1 MQPITT
7 LPPQLAA
14 LAARGTDPLSPVT
27 VRLCPA
33 DLAAVEALRNRLN
46 RPSRGALL
54 RYVLSR
60 GLAATTA
67 ELEPSSPQPRD
78 RAAELAKVHERLELE
93 RPGCTEVRHEDDTA
107 AELAWLGAL

>member
-1 MQPITT
+1 MQPTTT

-27 VRLCPA
+27 VRLSPG
-33 DLAAVEALRNRLN
+33 DLAAVEALRDRLN

-54 RYVLSR
+54 RYVLNR

-67 ELEPSSPQPRD
+67 EL
-78 RAAELAKVHERLELE
+78 AKVHERMERE
-93 RPGCTEVRHEDDTA
+93 RPGCIEVRHEDDTA
-107 AELAWLGAL
+107 AEMAWLGAL

>member
-1 MQPITT
+1 MQPTTT

-27 VRLCPA
+27 VRLSRG
-33 DLAAVEALRNRLN
+33 DLAELEALRDRLKTT
-46 RPSRGALL
+46 RAALL
-54 RYVLSR
+54 RYVLTR

-67 ELEPSSPQPRD
+67 ELEPSSSQPRD
-78 RAAELAKVHERLELE
+78 RAAELAKVHERMERE